1 MSRWGKLL
9 VVLLPAALLL
19 TAAVRFIHHT
29 DREYAQWIALYGE
42 SAARLEARCAE
53 IKAPGV
59 CTAARNRRSF
69 VAELQGYHANVMAW
83 WWPTYVAMLLAWVA
97 VIVSLFSVARRI
109 LLRRRDEVEKAIP
122 EKSKN

>member
-53 IKAPGV
+53 LKAPGI
-59 CTAARNRRSF
+59 CSAARNRRSF
-69 VAELQGYHANVMAW
+69 VAELQGYHATVMAW
-83 WWPTYVAMLLAWVA
+83 RWPTYVAMVLAWIA
-97 VIVSLFSVARRI
+97 VTISLFSVVRRFF
-109 LLRRRDEVEKAIP
+109 LHRRDEVEKTIP
-122 EKSKN
+122 GKSKN